1 MNSVI
6 QPNEIHLYDFGDKN
20 HMENFLRCVR
30 TRQEPAAPVAV
41 GHGSTAVCH
50 VGNIAMMVG
59 RKVKWDPAAERFVN
73 DPEADRLLARAMR
86 APWHL

>member
-1 MNSVI
+1 
-6 QPNEIHLYDFGDKN
+6 
-20 HMENFLRCVR
+20 
-30 TRQEPAAPVAV
+30 
-41 GHGSTAVCH
+41 
-50 VGNIAMMVG
+50 MMVG